1 MGTRQTQD
9 PNAMALKEFISQT
22 MKILKTSPNATEI
35 CVDRVKPLRFAEASG
50 NYDQVFIT
58 FNGRIAAH

>member
-1 MGTRQTQD
+1 
-9 PNAMALKEFISQT
+9 
-22 MKILKTSPNATEI
+22 MKILKMSPNAAEI

-50 NYDQVFIT
+50 TYEEVFTT